1 MISNAG
7 RKMKRIMKFSTV
19 LFLLGVVLCI
29 QPSQAVTLD
38 ASFGQGGKVLT
49 DFNQGQTFIHVTK
62 LLEQSDGKIVAVGR
76 TGYSRSYV
84 AAMRFH
90 PDGSVDASFGQSGKV
105 ILNWFSPVRSSFF
118 VPLAAL
124 DGNDKIILAGLL
136 WDSETN
142 TQSLVV
148 ARLTRDGALDSTF
161 SDDGR
166 VIESTSLYPT
176 PYSLAI
182 DAQNRIL
189 IGGQSS
195 LQSHDGCVAR
205 FRSDGVLDNTLDSDG
220 LLFFKFSTDEF
231 AGDAAYALTTD
242 AQGRILLVTANSAG
256 LIVARYTDSGAL
268 DNSFAGRGFV
278 VDAGMEASSVTQI
291 AVLESGRIA
300 VSSSHVTYQFAQT
313 RYLPN
318 GARDYSF
325 SGDGFATV
333 DLGYRAPSVS
343 YYLHHIARDGTVT
356 IGIASYDSTAPTSN
370 GYDINIARFT
380 PAGDLDAAFG
390 EGGKVR
396 FSPDEGEAFL
406 YALLVRRDKSVIFQ
420 GAESIYADNSEVL
433 VGLEADGDLDTRWS
447 GDGVIAFDQ
456 TSFDSIGDLALD
468 AQRRIVAVGHTTQG
482 ATIARYLE
490 NGELDLSFGE
500 GGKVVALE
508 TPYSYSFVL
517 VYPNN
522 SILVAGRVY
531 SSDGVSRLLLKR
543 FRSDGSADTSF
554 GTQGSVVF
562 SLNSPPESLFCQGI
576 SLTSEG
582 KIVAALSQGLVRFHV
597 NGRVDTGFGDGNPV
611 PGYQRVS
618 VLNCSSMVQ
627 DSSGR
632 LVLGGYRNGDFAVAR
647 YNANGSLDTSFG
659 SGGFTTVDLGTSDEF
674 VDSVALAPDGKI
686 LAGGSIRRSQP
697 VAIQSHGAR
706 NRPRARLIAP
716 RHFQV
721 HASLVRLHSNGRLD
735 ASFADSGKLVLPAA
749 QAQRFW
755 EIAVDRQG
763 RIWGVADE
771 QDNFLV
777 VRVQANGQ
785 MDEGFAPG
793 GLISTDFG
801 GYDAGSSL
809 VLDASGRATVGGW
822 SDVNGTPDFA
832 LARYEEEKITIAD
845 VTINE
850 SNNAQ
855 PQARFTVRLSGPP
868 PQSVTVNY
876 TTIDSTAKAADD
888 YQAKSGTLTFAP
900 GETSKTIVVTVIGD
914 ILDEANELFRVNLSA
929 PVNAGIGDGQANC
942 TIVDDDRPPAVAIND
957 ITISEGNN
965 GQAQAT
971 FTVTLSM
978 NSSRNVYINA
988 ISYNGTARSPADY
1001 ASSGARLIFKPG
1013 EVSKTFSVP
1022 VTSDLLDEADE
1033 TFYVVL
1039 SEPANTTIVRGRG
1052 VGIIKDDDRAPSLAI
1067 NDVSIVE
1074 GNSGTENLTFSVSLS
1089 AVSGQTV
1096 TVNYATADGT
1106 ARSTRDYTAKSGA
1119 LSFAPGTAL
1128 TRTISIPINGDTLVE
1143 GDETLYVILSGAVNA
1158 TIGKGRGMGTINDD
1172 DTSG

>member
-1 MISNAG
+1 MIPKTG
-7 RKMKRIMKFSTV
+7 RKMKSIMKVRTV

-49 DFNQGQTFIHVTK
+49 DFNQGQTFIRVSN
-62 LLEQSDGKIVAVGR
+62 LLEQSDGKIVAVGT

-90 PDGSVDASFGQSGKV
+90 PDGSVDASFGQGGKV
-105 ILNWFSPVRSSFF
+105 ILNWFSPSLFS
-118 VPLAAL
+118 LATL
-124 DGNDKIILAGLL
+124 DGNDKIVLTGTL
-136 WDSETN
+136 WNSQTS
-142 TQSLVV
+142 TRSLVV

-161 SDDGR
+161 SGDGR
-166 VIESTSLYPT
+166 TIESTSLYLT

-189 IGGQSS
+189 IGGESDLPS
-195 LQSHDGCVAR
+195 NDGAVAR
-205 FRSDGVLDNTLDSDG
+205 FRSDGVLDSTFDG
-220 LLFFKFSTDEF
+220 DGQLLFKFSTDEF
-231 AGDAAYALTTD
+231 AGDIAYALTTD

-256 LIVARYTDSGAL
+256 LIVARYTDSGAV

-278 VDAGMEASSVTQI
+278 VDASMEASSVTRI

-300 VSSSHVTYQFAQT
+300 VSSSHATYQFAQT

-333 DLGYRAPSVS
+333 DLGYQAPSVY
-343 YYLHHIARDGTVT
+343 YYLHDIARDGTVT
-356 IGIASYDSTAPTSN
+356 IGVASFDSTAPTGD

-390 EGGKVR
+390 NGGKVR
-396 FSPDEGEAFL
+396 FSPGQGEAVL
-406 YALLVRRDKSVIFQ
+406 YALLVRRDKSVIFY
-420 GAESIYADNSEVL
+420 GAESIYADDREVL

-447 GDGVIAFDQ
+447 GDGVIVFDEA
-456 TSFDSIGDLALD
+456 SPDSIEDIALD
-468 AQRRIVAVGHTTQG
+468 AQRRIVAVGHTAQG

-500 GGKVVALE
+500 SGKVAALE
-508 TPYSYSFVL
+508 PAYSYNFVL
-517 VYPNN
+517 VYPDN
-522 SILVAGRVY
+522 SILVVGRVY
-531 SSDGVSRLLLKR
+531 SSSGVSGLLLKR
-543 FRSDGSADTSF
+543 FRPDGSADTSF

-562 SLNSPPESLFCQGI
+562 AFNWPPESLFCQGI
-576 SLTSEG
+576 ALTGEG
-582 KIVAALSQGLVRFHV
+582 KIVAAFSQGLVRFHG
-597 NGRVDTGFGDGNPV
+597 NGRVDTSFGDGNPV
-611 PGYQRVS
+611 PGFQRGT
-618 VLNCSSMVQ
+618 VLYCTSMVQ
-627 DSSGR
+627 DSFGR
-632 LVLGGYRNGDFAVAR
+632 LVLGGHRNGDFAIAR
-647 YNANGSLDTSFG
+647 YNTNGSLDTSFG
-659 SGGFTTVDLGTSDEF
+659 SGGFTTVDLGTSSEF
-674 VDSVALAPDGKI
+674 AGSVALAPDGKI
-686 LAGGSIRRSQP
+686 LVGGSIRQSQP
-697 VAIQSHGAR
+697 LNSQRYAAKTSSV
-706 NRPRARLIAP
+706 AP

-721 HASLVRLHSNGRLD
+721 QASLVRLHSNGSLD
-735 ASFADSGKLVLPAA
+735 ASFGDSGKLVLPAA

-763 RIWGVADE
+763 RIWGVADG
-771 QDNFLV
+771 QDDFLV

-785 MDEGFAPG
+785 LDENFAPG

-801 GYDAGSSL
+801 GHDVGSSL

-822 SDVNGTPDFA
+822 SDVNGTQDFA

-850 SNNAQ
+850 SNNAL
-855 PQARFTVRLSGPP
+855 PQARFTVKLSSPRS
-868 PQSVTVNY
+868 QSVTVNY

-914 ILDEANELFRVNLSA
+914 ILDEADELFRVNLSA

-942 TIVDDDRPPAVAIND
+942 TIVDDDRPPTVAIND

-965 GQAQAT
+965 GQTQAT
-971 FTVTLSM
+971 FTITLSM

-1022 VTSDLLDEADE
+1022 VTGDLLDEADE

-1074 GNSGTENLTFSVSLS
+1074 GNPVQGVPGTRNLTFTVSLS

-1096 TVNYATADGT
+1096 TINYASADGI
-1106 ARSTRDYTAKSGA
+1106 ARSTSDYIAKSGA
-1119 LSFAPGTAL
+1119 LSFVPGTAL

-1143 GDETLYVILSGAVNA
+1143 GDETLYVILSGAINA
-1158 TIGKGRGMGTINDD
+1158 TIGKGRGMGTINNDD
-1172 DTSG
+1172 ASG